1 MQHVPVICGA
11 NLALQWRFIDLKRI
25 ATNQERDCLGNIRIL
40 HGHDPTRERR
50 PGTVLATALMV
61 ALFTPLRGHARAW
74 HGTMRSSAHVY
85 LLRGLMNVFS
95 LGMDELAAK
104 VRAQGIVATVH
115 NYSEFEAL
123 ADEAVRNHKAGEEGP
138 IIIIGH
144 SLGADAAV
152 YMANR
157 LGALG
162 VPVKLVVPLDP
173 VDPTAAGSNI
183 ARVVNLYISDGVGRS
198 VSRGPG
204 FRGVLENI
212 DLKGRTDVGHIS
224 IDKSSRLHQQVLGYV
239 LDAVHSTRQGAPARL
254 VRTPHHHHSR
264 DAGETAPI
272 EPPEGLKTTS
282 AIGHESP

>member
-1 MQHVPVICGA
+1 MVM
-11 NLALQWRFIDLKRI
+11 
-25 ATNQERDCLGNIRIL
+25 IRR
-40 HGHDPTRERR
+40 GSA
-50 PGTVLATALMV
+50 VLATALMV
-61 ALFTPLRGHARAW
+61 VLFTPVTGHPRAW

-104 VRAQGIVATVH
+104 IRAQGIVATVH

-123 ADEAVRNHKAGEEGP
+123 ADEAARNYKAGEEGP
-138 IIIIGH
+138 IIIVGH

-152 YMANR
+152 YMADR

-162 VPVKLVVPLDP
+162 VPVKLVVPFDP

-224 IDKSSRLHQQVLGYV
+224 IDKSSRLHELVLGYV
-239 LDAVHSTRQGAPARL
+239 LAAVHSAGHGAPARL
-254 VRTPHHHHSR
+254 VHTPHRHHSR
-264 DAGETAPI
+264 DADEMAPI

-282 AIGHESP
+282 AIGRESR